1 MFDFASH
8 FDRGYK
14 YSDFLAKY
22 GTPDQQ
28 QRWLRVH
35 TRVKLNDD
43 QKLLLRSFQR
53 EMKVLV
59 MAGAWCGDCVE
70 QCPIFDHFAVECPKI
85 HIRYLDRDDC
95 GELKTELNVC
105 GAPRV
110 PQVVFL
116 SEDDQPVGR
125 YGDRTLSKYRT
136 MAALLGGAAC
146 PSGLVHPGED
156 LLAAVVQDWLNE
168 FERAQLILRTSARL
182 REKHGD

>member
-1 MFDFASH
+1 MNFAP
-8 FDRGYK
+8 FFTNGYT
-14 YSDFLAKY
+14 YQNFLAKY

-28 QRWLRVH
+28 QRWAKLH
-35 TRVKLNDD
+35 ARVKLSHA
-43 QKLLLRSFQR
+43 QKELLRSYKR

-70 QCPIFDHFAVECPKI
+70 QCPIFEHIAAENPNI
-85 HIRYLDRDDC
+85 QIRYVDRDDC
-95 GELKTELNVC
+95 GELKTELNLC

-125 YGDRTLSKYRT
+125 YGDRTLSKYRS
-136 MAALLGGAAC
+136 MASLLDGAAC
-146 PSGLVHPGED
+146 PSGSVGPGDD
-156 LLAAVVQDWLNE
+156 LLAAVTQDWLDE
-168 FERAQLILRTSARL
+168 FERAQLILRTSGRL